1 MSPTGYAAPSSDRV
15 PPIPQPSIDQ
25 SAVVSERDA
34 QPTFF
39 WYDLETTGT
48 DPSTDRI
55 VQFAGVRTDL
65 SLTEIGEPIETFV
78 HWPIDVLPDP
88 SACAVTGLT
97 PQRVN
102 RSAMPELEAYVAINR
117 AFSQPSTCVVGFN
130 NLRFDDEFIR
140 YAFYRHLLDP
150 YAREWQN
157 DNSRWDV
164 IDLARAAAALRPE
177 GIDWPMD
184 AGLPSFRLED
194 LTAANGVF
202 HDNAHDALSDV
213 RATVG
218 IARLIRARQPRLF
231 EYYYRLRDRS
241 KVRERLSL
249 TRPQIC
255 LHVSRMFPRE
265 RFCIAPVMPIARH
278 PSNRN
283 SVIVADLTKDIG
295 PLIEWDRDRLR
306 EALFGPDRD
315 QRPGLKEVRMNRCPF
330 VAPLGVLREQDARR
344 LGFDMP
350 VVTARYDRLMQRR
363 DIAEK
368 VASMYAVDREFEPR
382 DVDAGLYGGFFND
395 ADRARAAD
403 AVAQLLGGTSVP
415 RVDFAD
421 ARLDELL
428 FRLRARRDESILSA
442 AERARWLSFVAAK
455 IIDGVGGKMTLA
467 EFRAALT
474 ELEAPSDLVAE
485 LASHADSLD
494 RLLLPRGTS
503 TSD

>member
-117 AFSQPSTCVVGFN
+117 AFSQPSMCVVGFN